1 MGNWRSRA
9 RIAPGLLLFILW
21 FIFKLIFEIEFQEK
35 LVEHHI
41 PFLVQFL
48 KQVHFSV
55 RSFLRTALF
64 SDLRGSYCRQKF
76 PNRAYLG
83 DLFPTGLYK
92 RIHHQLIL
100 NFQDADFA
108 EAQADVGVNFG
119 DLEKLGVIN
128 ICGVDKKGLPMIVVS
143 ACRFPL
149 NTSEE
154 HHQLFD
160 FIQGTGL
167 NNSKT

>member
-1 MGNWRSRA
+1 MGKLQ
-9 RIAPGLLLFILW
+9 IG
-21 FIFKLIFEIEFQEK
+21 LIFGQDCT
-35 LVEHHI
+35 
-41 PFLVQFL
+41 
-48 KQVHFSV
+48 KQ
-55 RSFLRTALF
+55 
-64 SDLRGSYCRQKF
+64 
-76 PNRAYLG
+76 
-83 DLFPTGLYK
+83 
-92 RIHHQLIL
+92 HQLTTI
-100 NFQDADFA
+100 FQDADFA

-160 FIQGTGL
+160 FIQGNGY
-167 NNSKT
+167 NSKTRPISNGRYIRGF